1 MGVSYIGCNV
11 ANVAEFL
18 CITADTSSKPKSVLK
33 TTHAAL
39 QHLFP
44 AVDCTDL
51 LNNSD
56 ISNLLTSLV
65 KSGSS
70 VGMTHS
76 SVMPVDKFKELFI
89 K

>member
-39 QHLFP
+39 QHLFR

-56 ISNLLTSLV
+56 IRYLTC
-65 KSGSS
+65 
-70 VGMTHS
+70 
-76 SVMPVDKFKELFI
+76 
-89 K
+89 